1 MNRIKQVIALGAG
14 IIVAVQIGMILV
26 SGSAACPNEACKI
39 VEDLTTITPLGLNI
53 IGFLYVLAVFWLFRR
68 NGGRGGDGYN
78 WPNLL
83 LLAGLAAETVLF
95 SFQLFVVRAFCA
107 YCLFIFAVILV
118 LNLLSGK
125 KQVLSGATLAVAIL
139 VGFSVLSFRP
149 ATVSS
154 DTFALEKGIYGTR
167 TCAEPTKQIYLIFSD
182 DYPHC
187 LNVIEALEQCN
198 SCDLHLN
205 PINRVGDL
213 DFAGVETNQEYAPR
227 VNRLILSM
235 FGIREIPVLLVDHQ
249 DGFQFIKAER
259 RIIEYIRHACFKQEP
274 TLYLDRSQFPD
285 QDQISAFSE
294 DEGECSIEIECDEA
308 QAPGMTTP

>member
-1 MNRIKQVIALGAG
+1 MERIKQIIAFGASL
-14 IIVAVQIGMILV
+14 IVAAQIGIILV

-39 VEDLTTITPLGLNI
+39 VEQLTTITPLGLNI
-53 IGFLYVLAVFWLFRR
+53 IGFLFFQAVFWVLRWHARR
-68 NGGRGGDGYN
+68 DGEGYS

-95 SFQLFVVRAFCA
+95 CFQLFVVRAFCA

-125 KQVLSGATLAVAIL
+125 KQVLSGASLAVAIL
-139 VGFSVLSFRP
+139 IGFSVLSFRP

-154 DTFALEKGIYGTR
+154 ETFALEKGIYGTR

-182 DYPHC
+182 DCPHC
-187 LNVIEALEQCN
+187 LSVIQALEECN

-205 PINRVGDL
+205 PIDRIEDL
-213 DFAGVETNQEYAPR
+213 RFAGIEANPEYAPQ

-235 FGIREIPVLLVDHQ
+235 FGIKEIPVLLVDHQ
-249 DGFQFIKAER
+249 DGFQFIKGER
-259 RIIEYIRHACFKQEP
+259 RIIDYIRHACFKQEP
-274 TLYLDRSQFPD
+274 TLYLDRSQYPD
-285 QDQISAFSE
+285 QEQISAFSE
-294 DEGECSIEIECDEA
+294 DEGECSIEIDCDD
-308 QAPGMTTP
+308 PGDPLTTQP